1 MTSTSSSKNEE
12 DLTFTY
18 GEAEESPSL
27 PVPMLMLQW
36 LGENFLAF
44 AQSAIKSD
52 WSIWMRKTVDFFSC
66 ASVLIYV
73 AGYTCGYWLRKIVSK
88 LPRG

>member
-1 MTSTSSSKNEE
+1 MTSTSSSKSEE
-12 DLTFTY
+12 DLTFAF
-18 GEAEESPSL
+18 GEVGASPSL

-36 LGENFLAF
+36 LSENFLAF
-44 AQSAIKSD
+44 VQSAIKSD

-66 ASVLIYV
+66 ALTLVYV

-88 LPRG
+88 LLRG